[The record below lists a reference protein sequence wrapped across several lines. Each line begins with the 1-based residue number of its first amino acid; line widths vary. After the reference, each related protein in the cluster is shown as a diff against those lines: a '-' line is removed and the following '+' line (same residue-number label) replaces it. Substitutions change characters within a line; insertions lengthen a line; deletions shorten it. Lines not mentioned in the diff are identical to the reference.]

1 VTGSDPYLLATRSA
15 GKLRELE
22 PLFADAGIHVI
33 TLDRAGIAES
43 ADEEAIEAFST
54 FEENALAKA
63 RYFCDRT
70 GLSTFAD
77 DSGLEVH
84 ALGGEP
90 GVRSKRWSRR
100 DDLTGRDLDEAN
112 NTELLR
118 ALRSVRDRRG
128 RYVCVAALASNDS
141 ELVTRG
147 EVEGE
152 ILGRPRGRGGFGY
165 DPLFF
170 ATELGMTFGEAS
182 LADKQRVSHRGRA
195 FRELLH
201 AIRGG

>member
-22 PLFADAGIHVI
+22 PLFAQAGIHVI

-43 ADEEAIEAFST
+43 ADEAAIEAFST

-63 RYFCDRT
+63 RYFRDRS

-84 ALGGEP
+84 ALGGNP
-90 GVRSKRWSRR
+90 GVRSKRWGAREN
-100 DDLTGRDLDEAN
+100 LTGLGVDEAN
-112 NTELLR
+112 NAELLR
-118 ALRSVRDRRG
+118 ALRAVRDRRG
-128 RYVCVAALASNDS
+128 RYVCVAALASTNG
-141 ELVTRG
+141 ELVRRG

-152 ILGRPRGRGGFGY
+152 ILEQARGRGGFGY
-165 DPLFF
+165 DPLFL
-170 ATELGMTFGEAS
+170 ATELGVTFGEAS
-182 LADKQRVSHRGRA
+182 LADKERVSHRGRA
-195 FRELLH
+195 FRELLR
-201 AIRGG
+201 AMRAG